1 MSSYDELRACVRLRQ
16 VYSYVKTTV
25 RRIQRELRDQPEN
38 ERLTEMLELQQGALD
53 ELERIGRLLNQQG
66 RTERRCDE

>member
-38 ERLTEMLELQQGALD
+38 ERLMEMLELQRRALD
-53 ELERIGRLLNQQG
+53 ELKRIGRLLNQQG
-66 RTERRCDE
+66 RIERRYDE